1 MIYIYPANKMEN
13 LLALFNKIQQV
24 SPLSLFEQEHII
36 VQNAGMQHWLNMS
49 IAQSRGIAM
58 NIEFALPAQYLWKL
72 LREIAS
78 EDEVPEQS
86 LYSREVL
93 VWRIYQLLSDDII
106 ALDPTFEQATQ
117 YWQAS
122 SNASE
127 QQQKR
132 YQLAMKVADLYEQYL
147 IFRPNWIDNW
157 SQQDFVFAD
166 EDNVSD
172 DTTKQTYYWQ
182 GKLWYLLQ
190 QRQEYNPVALMSAA
204 AQRIAEKAGQLPK
217 RVSFFGINAL
227 PPMWINFLEMLGE
240 HIDIHFFHLN
250 PCADYWGD
258 IQTEKQFVKQLFD
271 ERLSQ
276 WTDEVENLASAV
288 GNPLLANW
296 GQQGR
301 EFLAQLQQVSTVNI
315 DVFEQHTPDEQFVDN
330 DKGLPLL
337 TQLQQDVLNLADA
350 RQAPSQLV
358 DDSLTVTSCH
368 SAFREVQALH
378 DWLLHQLNQDP
389 SLTPKDI
396 LVMCPEI
403 EQYAPFVHAVF
414 TRGWQDLADDVP
426 PLPCSIADRNVHNAD
441 PLVATFVDLLTL
453 PDSRFHVTSIIAM
466 LRLEAVQQQFNL
478 TSEDVVKLSAWL
490 EHAAVHWGLSKNHK
504 EQVLGASGLT
514 DAFTWQQ
521 GLSKLLQGFAY
532 GDELTVAGEQL
543 LLPDVEGQDAF
554 ILGQLMLFLEHLADS
569 SQQLNQPKT
578 PEKWQQYLAELVA
591 ELYHPAAAQSID
603 IIYQA
608 LGLLTEYTHTAEFNQ
623 AYSTGKGVPETLDL
637 LVVRE
642 FLTAHFSTPDTG
654 RQFMIGQVTFC
665 SMLPMRSIPFKIIAV
680 LGLNDGEYPRQRQP
694 LAFDLMNSTPAKL
707 GDRSRRGDD
716 RYLFLEALIS
726 ARDKLYLSYQGR
738 SVQNNKVREPSI
750 ILQELFDYLTA
761 GYGWQCDLKTGS
773 HIRQMP
779 LQAFSLDNYRG
790 PYPSF
795 DAHWLKLG
803 SANTTKVEDTV
814 PSSLVGKWDVTGD
827 NEKSY
832 DNGEQMLQLLEEDIE
847 IELNDLIRFYQHP
860 SRWYAQRVLGI
871 YYEQTEPAPSDVEQF
886 SYDRLASYQLKQ
898 ALLTASLSE
907 SSELANEE
915 KAQALTATVNDV
927 RTQARL
933 SGRFAD
939 TPLTAQLFDKWQE
952 DNDVFSQAI
961 VDAELGDTELTAFSL
976 PTTIDITLGQLKSQE
991 QTNVQFL
998 EKEQTKLNCIIRGSL
1013 PTNEQVIGFYR
1024 PSTAKAKDLFSLYLA
1039 RIIST
1044 IATDNGHLEFENKP
1058 VIGLYFDTK
1067 QQKVSQYLCQNSQQ
1081 INDAKAQLNNI
1092 VNFYLLGQQKPLLIN
1107 ADIAHK
1113 AFNARKFEQA
1123 QLENYWY
1130 DENNMLAPGYDPYMQ
1145 FFWPQCPAIDDMM
1158 PMLNT
1163 IYEPMYQVLS
1173 KSKR

>member
-1 MIYIYPANKMEN
+1 
-13 LLALFNKIQQV
+13 
-24 SPLSLFEQEHII
+24 
-36 VQNAGMQHWLNMS
+36 
-49 IAQSRGIAM
+49 
-58 NIEFALPAQYLWKL
+58 
-72 LREIAS
+72 
-78 EDEVPEQS
+78 
-86 LYSREVL
+86 
-93 VWRIYQLLSDDII
+93 
-106 ALDPTFEQATQ
+106 
-117 YWQAS
+117 
-122 SNASE
+122 
-127 QQQKR
+127 
-132 YQLAMKVADLYEQYL
+132 
-147 IFRPNWIDNW
+147 
-157 SQQDFVFAD
+157 
-166 EDNVSD
+166 
-172 DTTKQTYYWQ
+172 
-182 GKLWYLLQ
+182 
-190 QRQEYNPVALMSAA
+190 
-204 AQRIAEKAGQLPK
+204 
-217 RVSFFGINAL
+217 
-227 PPMWINFLEMLGE
+227 MLGE

-258 IQTEKQFVKQLFD
+258 IQTEKQFVKHVFN

-276 WTDEVENLASAV
+276 WTEEVDNLASAV

-301 EFLAQLQQVSTVNI
+301 EFLARLQQVSTVNI
-315 DVFEQHTPDEQFVDN
+315 DVFEQHTPDESQSTSQHD
-330 DKGLPLL
+330 LPLL
-337 TQLQQDVLNLADA
+337 ASLQQDVLTLTDA
-350 RQAPSQLV
+350 RQTPTQLV
-358 DDSLTVTSCH
+358 DDSLTITSCH

-453 PDSRFHVTSIIAM
+453 PDSRFHVTSIVAM

-490 EHAAVHWGLSKNHK
+490 EHASVHWGLSKQHK

-514 DAFTWQQ
+514 NAFTWQQ

-543 LLPDVEGQDAF
+543 LLPDVEGHDAYL
-554 ILGQLMLFLEHLADS
+554 LGQLMLFLEHLADS
-569 SQQLNQPKT
+569 SQQLSQPKT

-591 ELYHPAAAQSID
+591 ELYHPSAAQSID

-623 AYSTGKGVPETLDL
+623 AAGLTKDKDKGKGENASEALDL

-738 SVQNNKVREPSI
+738 NVQNNKTREPSI
-750 ILQELFDYLTA
+750 ILQELFDYLTT
-761 GYGWQCDLKTGS
+761 GYGWLCELKQDS

-790 PYPSF
+790 RYPSF

-803 SANTTKVEDTV
+803 STNASTPT
-814 PSSLVGKWDVTGD
+814 SSLSIDSPTESDAENQSDVD
-827 NEKSY
+827 IKS
-832 DNGEQMLQLLEEDIE
+832 DTKIKSDIE

-860 SRWYAQRVLGI
+860 TRWYAQRVLGV
-871 YYEQTEPAPSDVEQF
+871 YYEQTEPAPSDIEQF

-898 ALLTASLSE
+898 ALLAVSVSAEYETDLTTQTSQTTDDE
-907 SSELANEE
+907 R
-915 KAQALTATVNDV
+915 AQALNEVK
-927 RTQARL
+927 TQARL

-939 TPLTAQLFDKWQE
+939 TPLTDQLFDKWQQ

-961 VDAELGDTELTAFSL
+961 IESGIGNTALTPFSVSMSLEL
-976 PTTIDITLGQLKSQE
+976 PTQSLQNRQSESQGESNADDALITTLTSE
-991 QTNVQFL
+991 
-998 EKEQTKLNCIIRGSL
+998 LNCVIRGSL
-1013 PTNEQVIGFYR
+1013 PTNEQSIGFYR

-1039 RIIST
+1039 RLV
-1044 IATDNGHLEFENKP
+1044 ATVASESENESKSEQADFENKS
-1058 VIGLYFDTK
+1058 VFGLYFDTK
-1067 QQKVSQYLCQNSQQ
+1067 QQKVTQYQCSD
-1081 INDAKAQLNNI
+1081 IADAKAQLNQI
-1092 VNFYLLGQQKPLLIN
+1092 VKCYLLGQQKPLLLN

-1130 DENNMLAPGYDPYMQ
+1130 DDNNILAPGYDAYMQ
-1145 FFWPQCPAIDDMM
+1145 FFWPQCPTIDELM
-1158 PMLNT
+1158 PLLS
-1163 IYEPMYQVLS
+1163 IVYEPMYQALT
-1173 KSKR
+1173 KSQR